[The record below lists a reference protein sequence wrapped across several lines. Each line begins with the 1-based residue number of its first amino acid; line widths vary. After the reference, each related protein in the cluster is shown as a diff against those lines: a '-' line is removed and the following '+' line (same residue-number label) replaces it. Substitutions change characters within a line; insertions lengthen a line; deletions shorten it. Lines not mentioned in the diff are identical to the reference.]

1 VTSKGVVASGAAGLG
16 AAYVS
21 ISKGAPG
28 DFLRTVGGM
37 TWDATEKASKVAD
50 RLGVLPK
57 FGQVDRTVVNKY
69 KTRKPATTEAEDDD
83 DLAKVLKEAESVI
96 GEADAAIAKA
106 EADQKE
112 KVKQSI
118 EEELQKITE
127 KNEIQKKDKV
137 EDETLFDD
145 DQFMDAIE
153 LAQEGMEGKIVGVD
167 DIISDSSTKADWD
180 AAGVLAKELG
190 QDMDGTSE
198 TDSTAEEEDYEFED
212 VDLEALGRAARE
224 AVEAFEIDVEQAE
237 EAVLDE
243 RQQWADSVIEED
255 EEYKDW
261 SSFKVVELREE
272 LKKRGLKTSGKKA
285 DLVSLLESSDLE
297 IAERQAE
304 RQDEDEEMDDMQD
317 IDLEALGRQA
327 REAVEMFQ
335 TTGGDFDEEPTAE
348 MLAELESELAME
360 GGFLEDPDSDTNS
373 DTNFSEM
380 TVAMLKEEC
389 RSRGLK
395 VSGRKAELI
404 ERLENVA

>member
-1 VTSKGVVASGAAGLG
+1 MTSKGVVASGAAGLG

-190 QDMDGTSE
+190 QDMDGTSD
-198 TDSTAEEEDYEFED
+198 TDGTDEEEDYEFED

-360 GGFLEDPDSDTNS
+360 GGFLEDPDSETNS

-380 TVAMLKEEC
+380 TVAMLKDEC

-395 VSGRKAELI
+395 VGGKKAELI
-404 ERLENVA
+404 ERLENS

>member
-1 VTSKGVVASGAAGLG
+1 
-16 AAYVS
+16 
-21 ISKGAPG
+21 
-28 DFLRTVGGM
+28 
-37 TWDATEKASKVAD
+37 
-50 RLGVLPK
+50 
-57 FGQVDRTVVNKY
+57 
-69 KTRKPATTEAEDDD
+69 
-83 DLAKVLKEAESVI
+83 
-96 GEADAAIAKA
+96 
-106 EADQKE
+106 
-112 KVKQSI
+112 
-118 EEELQKITE
+118 LQKITE

-198 TDSTAEEEDYEFED
+198 TDSTDEEEDYEFED

-272 LKKRGLKTSGKKA
+272 LKRRGLKTSGKKA

-297 IAERQAE
+297 IAERQAERQDE

-348 MLAELESELAME
+348 MLAELESELAMD
-360 GGFLEDPDSDTNS
+360 GGFLEDPDSDTNSDSNSDTNSVTNS

-395 VSGRKAELI
+395 VGGKKAELI